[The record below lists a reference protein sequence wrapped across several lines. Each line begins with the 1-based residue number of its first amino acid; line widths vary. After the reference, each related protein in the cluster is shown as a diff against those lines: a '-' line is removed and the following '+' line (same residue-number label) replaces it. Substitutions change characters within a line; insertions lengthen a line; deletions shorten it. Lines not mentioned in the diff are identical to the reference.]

1 MFPKVNP
8 KQSFPEMEEKILAFW
23 KENNTFQKSIDQRP
37 KDNPY
42 RFYDG
47 PPFITGTPHY
57 GSLLSSIVKDIVPRY
72 HTMQGKRV
80 ERKWGWDCHGLP
92 IEEKVQKKL
101 GLKSNRDIEE
111 HGVKNFIDECYTYT
125 RETSAEWDWYIDHI
139 GRWVD
144 TDNAYRTMDQDY
156 MESVMWVFKQMHEK
170 GKVYKGQRVSLYSWK
185 LSTPISN
192 FEVAM
197 DDSYEEVSDPAV
209 TVMFPITD
217 LSPTLSSKERE
228 QAAASFPSQGKE
240 FKIEVSKSKVQ
251 IGDYIIAWTTTPWTI
266 PAHMSM
272 ALNKNLSYSR
282 VSSEGNYYILA
293 TARVETVFKGREFE
307 IIDSFLGEDLIGLKY
322 TPPFNFYV
330 GKVDADKNHKILH
343 ADFITDTDGTGIG
356 HQAPEFGEVDF
367 QLAQKEGVHI
377 SAALDDTG
385 CYTEEIEDYVGMHYQ
400 DANDVVSEKLKELG
414 LLFKKESINHRV
426 AMCPR
431 SGTKLIYKAQDSW
444 FINIQEM
451 KDRLLAENEGIN
463 WQPKHLKHGQ
473 FLKSVE
479 SAPDWCISRTRYWGT
494 PMPIWMGTDSE
505 GNEVDMKVFGNKQE
519 IYDAS
524 SASKKLTKII
534 FVRHGNTDYNEKHII
549 DVVGKAELNSKGLE
563 HAQNVLTGLED
574 EKIDVIYSS
583 PLKRCLDTISPLAD
597 NKNIDVQTSESAI
610 EFQALSCQDK
620 PSSQLHE
627 GKISLGNSAIKGD
640 ETIEVL
646 LERSKKFLNEV
657 IEKNE
662 GKTIVICS
670 HYYTIAGFLQ
680 SIHNFDWNSEV
691 RSWAPTNQLD
701 NPKYKPYISE
711 LLFTDSKKPL
721 DLHRPYID
729 DITWKEGN
737 ITYTRLPEVLD
748 VWMDSASMPY
758 AQMHYP
764 FENKTAME
772 SSFPAD
778 FIVEYIGQVR
788 AWFYVMHVIGVAL
801 FDTRAFTNV
810 ITTGI
815 VMGSD
820 GKKMSK
826 SLGNYPD
833 PRGTIQKYGA
843 DAIRFYMANSP
854 LLTGGNM
861 DFKEEGILEV
871 VKKVILP
878 LWNTY
883 SFFTTYA
890 NIDGFKA
897 HTTPLSNSLQ
907 SGERTDGND
916 EASFPLEGKEFKIE
930 VSGGEKL
937 TRNNPLDTWI
947 ISETHTLIAEVTSG
961 MENYEVTDAT
971 RPIVKFMDK
980 LTNWYI
986 RRSRKRFWKS
996 ENDGDKIEAYETLY
1010 EVLVTLSQVIAPFMP
1025 FVAEEIYKNLTGETS
1040 VHLTDFPKA
1049 DSSLIDTSLNED
1061 MDLCQKIINLG
1072 LSLRTAQK
1080 IRVRQP
1086 LQSISIGENL
1096 SEYYKEIIKEEL
1108 NVKEVSEAD
1117 SQSIAKKI
1125 CKPNGRLIGPKFGK
1139 EVKNIITQAKLG
1151 NFEEVDENTVKV
1163 GEFTLEG
1170 DEFEMAFVTEGE
1182 SNNIESGFGMVIAMN
1197 LEITPELQVE
1207 GQARDIV
1214 RHIQEARKE
1223 AGYQVD
1229 DRIRVNILTENIES
1243 ILSSYDIA
1251 SETLSTIDTT
1261 LLSGDLE
1268 KEIELGNTTAKIIL
1282 KK

>member
-8 KQSFPEMEEKILAFW
+8 KQSFPDMEERIVAFW
-23 KENNTFQKSIDQRP
+23 KENETFKKSVEQRP
-37 KDNPY
+37 EENPY

-101 GLKSNRDIEE
+101 GLKSNKDIEE
-111 HGVKNFIDECYTYT
+111 LGIETFIEECYKYT
-125 RETSAEWDWYIDHI
+125 KETSAEWDWYIDHI

-144 TDNAYRTMDQDY
+144 MENCYKTMDQDY
-156 MESVMWVFKQMHEK
+156 MESVLWVFKQMHEK
-170 GKVYKGQRVSLYSWK
+170 GRVYKGRRVSLYSWK

-209 TVMFPITD
+209 TVMFPLTE
-217 LSPTLSSKERE
+217 SHNHV
-228 QAAASFPSQGKE
+228 QA
-240 FKIEVSKSKVQ
+240 
-251 IGDYIIAWTTTPWTI
+251 GDYIIAWTTTPWTI

-282 VSSEGNYYILA
+282 VSSEWKVYVLA
-293 TARVETVFKGREFE
+293 TARVETVFKGREYE
-307 IIDSFLGEDLIGLKY
+307 ILESFLGEDLIGLKY

-330 GKVDADKNHKILH
+330 WKVDADKNHKILH
-343 ADFITDTDGTGIG
+343 ADFITDSDGTGVG

-367 QLAQKEGVHI
+367 QLAQKEWVHI
-377 SAALDDTG
+377 STALDDAG
-385 CYTEEIEDYVGMHYQ
+385 CYTEEIPDYEGMHYQ

-463 WQPKHLKHGQ
+463 WQPNHLKHGQ

-494 PMPIWMGTDSE
+494 PMPIWMGTDAE
-505 GNEVDMKVFGNKQE
+505 GNEVDMKVFW
-519 IYDAS
+519 S
-524 SASKKLTKII
+524 
-534 FVRHGNTDYNEKHII
+534 
-549 DVVGKAELNSKGLE
+549 KAE
-563 HAQNVLTGLED
+563 
-574 EKIDVIYSS
+574 
-583 PLKRCLDTISPLAD
+583 
-597 NKNIDVQTSESAI
+597 I
-610 EFQALSCQDK
+610 EEAS
-620 PSSQLHE
+620 
-627 GKISLGNSAIKGD
+627 GM
-640 ETIEVL
+640 
-646 LERSKKFLNEV
+646 
-657 IEKNE
+657 
-662 GKTIVICS
+662 IV
-670 HYYTIAGFLQ
+670 T
-680 SIHNFDWNSEV
+680 
-691 RSWAPTNQLD
+691 
-701 NPKYKPYISE
+701 
-711 LLFTDSKKPL
+711 

-729 DITWKEGN
+729 DVTWKEWE

-764 FENKTAME
+764 FENKAPME
-772 SSFPAD
+772 NSYPAD

-788 AWFYVMHVIGVAL
+788 AWFYVMHVVGVAL
-801 FDTRAFTNV
+801 FDKRAFTNV

-820 GKKMSK
+820 GRKMSK
-826 SLGNYPD
+826 SYGNYPD
-833 PRGTIQKYGA
+833 PKGTIGKYGA

-854 LLTGGNM
+854 LLNGGNM
-861 DFKEEGILEV
+861 DFKEEWIVEV
-871 VKKVILP
+871 IKKVILP

-890 NIDGFKA
+890 NID
-897 HTTPLSNSLQ
+897 
-907 SGERTDGND
+907 
-916 EASFPLEGKEFKIE
+916 EFKPT
-930 VSGGEKL
+930 GNT
-937 TRNNPLDTWI
+937 TRNNPLDVWI
-947 ISETHTLIAEVTSG
+947 ISETNTLVVDVTSG
-961 MENYEVTDAT
+961 METYEITDAT
-971 RPIVKFMDK
+971 KPIVKFMDN

-996 ENDGDKIEAYETLY
+996 ENDGDKLEAYETLY
-1010 EVLVTLSQVIAPFMP
+1010 EVLVTVSKVVAPFMP
-1025 FVAEEIYKNLTGETS
+1025 FVTEEIYKNLTQAES
-1040 VHLTDFPKA
+1040 VHLADFPVA
-1049 DSSLIDTSLNED
+1049 DSWLIDEQLNTD
-1061 MDLCQKIINLG
+1061 MAMSRKIITLG

-1086 LQSISIGENL
+1086 LLSISTWEHL
-1096 SEYYKEIIKEEL
+1096 SDYYKDIIKEEL
-1108 NVKEVSEAD
+1108 NVKEVLEVD
-1117 SQSIAKKI
+1117 STSIAQKI

-1139 EVKNIITQAKLG
+1139 NVKEIISRAKSG
-1151 NFEEVDENTVKV
+1151 NYEEIDENTVKV
-1163 GEFTLEG
+1163 WEFVLEW
-1170 DEFEMAFVTEGE
+1170 DEFEIAYVTEGE
-1182 SNNIESGFGMVIAMN
+1182 ADNIESGFGMVIAMD
-1197 LEITPELQVE
+1197 LEVTQELKIE
-1207 GQARDIV
+1207 WYARDIV

-1223 AGYQVD
+1223 AEYQVD
-1229 DRIRVNILTENIES
+1229 DRISVNIVVNDLEA
-1243 ILSSYDIA
+1243 ILASYDIA
-1251 SETLSTIDTT
+1251 SETLSTLDSSLT
-1261 LLSGDLE
+1261 SGDLE
-1268 KEIELGNTTAKIIL
+1268 KEIELWDRTVKIIL